1 MKLINFKS
9 ADTKRIMNYL
19 LIGLAN
25 TFITSIIIFLLYSI
39 NFSDQLANFCGIC
52 AGVTQSILLNSKFTF
67 GQDKIRYDK
76 SLYFF
81 LILSLSYFVNL
92 LILNISLNYFLLSSL
107 VSQCIALFMYTVI
120 SFLLLNNYLFK
131 NHKTKVE

>member
-1 MKLINFKS
+1 MKLINLKNT
-9 ADTKRIMNYL
+9 DTKRIINYF

-25 TFITSIIIFLLYSI
+25 TFVTSIMIFLLYSI

-67 GQDKIRYDK
+67 NQNKIRYDK

-81 LILSLSYFVNL
+81 LILTLSYFVNL
-92 LILNISLNYFLLSSL
+92 LVLNISLNYFLLSSL
-107 VSQCIALFMYTVI
+107 ISQCIALFVYTSI
-120 SFLLLNNYLFK
+120 SFFLLNNYLFK